1 MIIIYLYI
9 FSISLS
15 TGKMARTKNPGC
27 QNDGKEKQ
35 KKNGGGKETEKKLH
49 RLETLHENR
58 DNYF

>member
-1 MIIIYLYI
+1 MIIIYLDI

-35 KKNGGGKETEKKLH
+35 KKNGGGKETEKK
-49 RLETLHENR
+49 TTSA
-58 DNYF
+58 